1 MEDPDHLVGK
11 EQILERGCHKKGKS
25 MADQVHEDSHT
36 SNMGK
41 SKISRFLRTL
51 DQQKLTV
58 LTTSGAGDKEQEE
71 FSTPT
76 DAGHSGA
83 VTQ

>member
-1 MEDPDHLVGK
+1 
-11 EQILERGCHKKGKS
+11 

-51 DQQKLTV
+51 DRQKLTV
-58 LTTSGAGDKEQEE
+58 LTTSSAGDKEQEE

-76 DAGHSGA
+76 DAGRSGA